1 MKLSNAIR
9 GALLFVALSC
19 AAHAQPSGKPIR
31 LVVPY
36 PAGGVADALARAVA
50 VPLATSLG
58 TAVVVENKSG
68 AAGAIGAT
76 FVKNSE
82 PDGTTLLFTNV
93 GPSAIAPAMSAVQ
106 PYDPSK
112 DFVAVSLVSK
122 SPLILAVPAASPIK
136 DTQSLIAAA
145 KAKPASIEYS
155 SAGIGSFGHLSTEL
169 FAQSAGIQLLH
180 VPYQG
185 GNPATMA
192 LLSGEVKM
200 TLTAPSAQMFEM
212 AKAGK
217 VRLLGVTTRG
227 PSQLV
232 QGIPSIADVVPGF
245 ESQYWFGF
253 VAPARTSDDVVQKL
267 HYAIDKILADPA
279 VARQIL
285 AMGNEVATGSSADFK
300 KLIDAEWLRWRAV
313 VKSAKID
320 TNN

>member
-1 MKLSNAIR
+1 MKNSAALWSSVLS
-9 GALLFVALSC
+9 LVLSC
-19 AAHAQPSGKPIR
+19 AVHAQSNDKPIKV
-31 LVVPY
+31 VVPY
-36 PAGGVADALARAVA
+36 PAGGIADSLARVIS
-50 VPLATSLG
+50 VPLATALG
-58 TAVVVENKSG
+58 TAVIVENKSG

-76 FVKNSE
+76 FVKNAA

-93 GPSAIAPAMSAVQ
+93 GPSAIAPAMSTVQ
-106 PYDPSK
+106 PYDPSR

-122 SPLILAVPAASPIK
+122 SPLILAVPASSSIK

-192 LLSGEVKM
+192 VLSGEVKM

-212 AKAGK
+212 AKSGK

-232 QGIPSIADVVPGF
+232 QGIPSIADVIPGF

-253 VAPARTSDDVVQKL
+253 VAPARTNDAVVQRL
-267 HYAIDKILADPA
+267 HDAIDKILADPA
-279 VARQIL
+279 VGRQIL
-285 AMGNEVATGSSADFK
+285 AMGNEVGSGTSAEFQ
-300 KLIDAEWLRWRAV
+300 KLIDSEWLRWRAV

-320 TNN
+320 TTN